1 MEKTNR
7 VVITGIGAVTPV
19 GSDMDTFW
27 DNIQAG
33 RHGIDVVR
41 DFDMSDQKVSLAA
54 QVKDFHPE
62 EYMEKKEAR
71 RMDRYTQFAM
81 AAAKMAVED
90 CGSDLHDLD
99 PYRVGVV
106 IGSGI
111 GGLITVT
118 TNNAKFVEKGPHGI
132 SALMIPMMIANMAA
146 GMVAM
151 RYGFKGVNYATV
163 SACSSSGH
171 AVGEAFH
178 AIRHGYADAVV
189 AGGAEATVIPFAL
202 AAFANMT
209 ALCTG
214 TDPDRASIPF
224 DAERSGFIMGEGAG
238 VMVLESLD
246 HALARGAKIYAEIAG
261 YGATA
266 DAYHITSPDPEGT
279 GAAKSMEF
287 AIRDAGL
294 TPADIGYIN
303 AHGTS
308 TPPNDRTET
317 VAIKKLFGARAYQI
331 PVSSTKSM
339 TGHLLGAAGVVEG
352 IICALALRDGVI
364 PPTVGYKVP
373 DPECDLD
380 YVTQGARKA
389 DIRAAISN
397 SLGFGGHNATLC
409 LRKYPR

>member
-7 VVITGIGAVTPV
+7 VVITGIGTVTPV

-27 DNIQAG
+27 GNIKAG

-41 DFDMSDQKVSLAA
+41 DCDMSGQKVSLAA

-178 AIRHGYADAVV
+178 AIRHGYADAVI

-209 ALCTG
+209 ALSAS

-224 DAERSGFIMGEGAG
+224 DAERNGFIMGEGAG
-238 VMVLESLD
+238 AMVLESLD
-246 HALARGAKIYAEIAG
+246 HARARGAKIYAEIAG

-287 AIRDAGL
+287 AIKDAGL
-294 TPADIGYIN
+294 TTADIGYIN

-317 VAIKKLFGARAYQI
+317 VAIKKLFGERAYRI

-364 PPTVGYKVP
+364 PPTVGYRVK

-389 DIRAAISN
+389 DIHAALSN

-409 LRKYPR
+409 LRRYPN